1 MSNQQNKKP
10 TISTRTARP
19 QTLGAAMGGLMK
31 IFGVRASD
39 ADLAS
44 RWDEIMGSDIASI
57 ARLAAIRKNRNN
69 KYTVALRPAS
79 PAFALQLSYQSA
91 DIIKKI
97 NKYFGYDAVEK
108 ITFRK

>member
-10 TISTRTARP
+10 TIASRTARP

-44 RWDEIMGSDIASI
+44 RWNEIMGPNIASV

-69 KYTVALRPAS
+69 KYTVAIRPAN
-79 PAFALQLSYQSA
+79 PAFTLQLSYQTD